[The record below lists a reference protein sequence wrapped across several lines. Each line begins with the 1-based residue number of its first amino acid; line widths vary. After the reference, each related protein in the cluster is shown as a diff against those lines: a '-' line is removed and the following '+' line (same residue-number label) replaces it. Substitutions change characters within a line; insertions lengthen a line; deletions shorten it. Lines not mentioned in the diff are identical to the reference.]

1 MKRILTILAVM
12 LTISLSSF
20 AKGDEKV
27 SPAVLE
33 AFKTSFKQATEVDWT
48 VKENM
53 YKAQFNLEGQYI
65 TAYYDVEGK
74 MVAMTRNI
82 STSQL
87 PISLQ
92 TSLRNQID
100 GLWITELFEVSN
112 EEGTAYYV
120 TLENSDTKQVL
131 KASAN
136 GDWNNFQ
143 KQRKS

>member
-1 MKRILTILAVM
+1 MKRFLTILTVM
-12 LTISLSSF
+12 LSVSLSSF
-20 AKGDEKV
+20 AEGDEKV
-27 SPAVLE
+27 SPVVLE
-33 AFKTSFKQATEVDWT
+33 AFKTSFKQAKEVDWT

-65 TAYYDVEGK
+65 TAYYDCDGK

-82 STSQL
+82 STTQL

-92 TSLRNQID
+92 TSLKSQIQD
-100 GLWITELFEVSN
+100 LWITDLFEVSN
-112 EEGTAYYV
+112 EEGTSYYA

-131 KASAN
+131 KASGN
-136 GDWNNFQ
+136 SDWNNFQ